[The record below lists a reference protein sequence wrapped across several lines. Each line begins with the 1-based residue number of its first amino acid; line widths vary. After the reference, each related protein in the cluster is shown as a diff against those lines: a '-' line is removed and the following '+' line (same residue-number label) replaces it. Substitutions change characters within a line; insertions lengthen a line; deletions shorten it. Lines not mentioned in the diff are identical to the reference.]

1 MSLFSA
7 KKHRNRQI
15 RKKVVHLEDSD
26 GEDKPSSHEGEQIS
40 SEGASEQPSN
50 GGPVTA
56 GTAAP
61 STVKEKVGYI

>member
-15 RKKVVHLEDSD
+15 RKKVVHLEESD
-26 GEDKPSSHEGEQIS
+26 GEEKPSTQEGEQIS
-40 SEGASEQPSN
+40 SEGVSEQPNN

-56 GTAAP
+56 GIATP
-61 STVKEKVGYI
+61 STVKEKVGYM